1 MILKAYKYNYKQQVQ
16 ILTILLLILV
26 FIAGC
31 SSTKY
36 IEDYQAIV
44 TDVKIDSIDKQ
55 FEEQAYNYIQKDIRP
70 SGTIGL
76 NVKIYNLFNTKDGK
90 YRTANIKPLGSPP
103 PILDSALVEISRN
116 QVEKFLKSKGFFN
129 AKVKSDITVANK
141 KAKLK
146 FTASP
151 GPAFF
156 INKFSYEI
164 PDTAVSKLYLSEK
177 EAFSHIHVGKQYDED
192 SLAYDREQI
201 YQVMRQNG
209 YRFFER
215 PYVRFEPDSN
225 QNNSKVGVKLIIDNP
240 FDGTEHRVYAID
252 TTNIIIAENSDGFSN
267 LDRVSDS
274 LKNKRAFRGIR
285 FIDLSNKF
293 RRNPI
298 VRYDFL
304 REGEIYD
311 IRKENLTYDRLYQ
324 LNVFKN
330 VKIDYTLAKDSSAK
344 IHPTILLIPQKR
356 MNNRIEGEVPF
367 NDGTIGFTLSNTYT
381 NNNFLRGA
389 ERFQFQVKGGLQSR
403 ITENKSIFNDI
414 YQRDFSVSASLSVPR
429 LMIPFITI
437 PMMGKNGM
445 PYTTFSTSYLY
456 ALQKDI
462 TTRRI
467 FINSVSYDWVE
478 TRSKLHSFTPINVE
492 YRFGNILID
501 TLDKSDMDKY
511 EANKE
516 LLESNFYNITLLG
529 RKDFT
534 LGMKYAYTL
543 NGDKLLQNRSFFY
556 FRGNMDIAGNLLQL
570 TSSIFGDTH
579 NPKTGD
585 FGRIFGLPFNQYV
598 RPEIDLRWYKSLGQD
613 RQFIARLNTGVGY
626 AYGNS
631 IAIPFEKL
639 FYAGGSSGVRA
650 WQARTLGPGNYNRDV
665 IVSEEARN
673 ASFGIDQLGQM
684 RIETNFEYRYLLVNK
699 LFGGK
704 LKGAAFVD
712 MGNIWNISSGNPQP
726 ETYFKLDHLGKQI
739 AIGTGVGFRYDV
751 EFFVFRFDLGLK
763 VKDPQFVGSEQWV
776 INKFLSGGKA
786 FKRAYEITHK
796 PDVYR
801 FMQYN
806 FGIGFPF

>member
-1 MILKAYKYNYKQQVQ
+1 M
-16 ILTILLLILV
+16 
-26 FIAGC
+26 AGC

-36 IEDYQAIV
+36 IEDYQSIV
-44 TDVKIDSIDKQ
+44 TKVKIDSIDKQ

-76 NVKIYNLFNTKDGK
+76 NVKIYNIFNTKNGK
-90 YRTANIKPLGSPP
+90 YKTANIKPLGSPP

-116 QVEKFLKSKGFFN
+116 QIEKFLKSKGYFN
-129 AKVKSDITVANK
+129 AKVKSEIKVVKK

-146 FTASP
+146 FTAAPGSP
-151 GPAFF
+151 YF
-156 INKFSYEI
+156 INKLSYDI
-164 PDTAVSKLYLSEK
+164 PDATIKGNFLREK
-177 EAFSHIHVGKQYDED
+177 DGFTHLRVGMQYDED
-192 SLAYDREQI
+192 SLAHDREQI
-201 YQVMRQNG
+201 YQMMRQNG
-209 YRFFER
+209 YRYFER
-215 PYVRFEPDSN
+215 PYVRYEPDSS
-225 QNNSKVGVKLIIDNP
+225 QRNSKVSVKLIIDNP
-240 FDGTEHRVYAID
+240 FDGSKHKVFTID
-252 TTNIIIAENSDGFSN
+252 TTDIIIAENSDGFSN
-267 LDRVSDS
+267 LQRLSDS
-274 LKNKRAFRGIR
+274 LKNNKAVRGIR

-304 REGEIYD
+304 RAGEIYD

-330 VKIDYTLAKDSSAK
+330 VKIEYTPAKDSSNRV
-344 IHPTILLIPQKR
+344 HPSIFLIPQKR

-367 NDGTIGFTLSNTYT
+367 NDGTVGFTLSNTYT
-381 NNNFLRGA
+381 NNNFLKGA
-389 ERFQFQVKGGLQSR
+389 ERFQFQVKGGLQAR
-403 ITENKSIFNDI
+403 KIENKSIFDDI
-414 YQRDFSVSASLSVPR
+414 YQRDFSVSASLSIPR
-429 LMIPFITI
+429 LMIPFITV

-456 ALQKDI
+456 ALQKNI
-462 TTRRI
+462 TARRI
-467 FINSVSYDWVE
+467 FINAISYDWVE
-478 TRSKLHSFTPINVE
+478 TKSKLHSLTPLNIE
-492 YRFGNILID
+492 YRFGSILID
-501 TLDKSDMDKY
+501 TLDKSDINKY
-511 EANKE
+511 NENKE
-516 LLESNFYNITLLG
+516 LLESNFYNIKLLG

-543 NGDKLLQNRSFFY
+543 NGEKLLQNRSFVY
-556 FRGNMDIAGNLLQL
+556 FKGNIDIAGNLLQL
-570 TSSIFGDTH
+570 TSSAFGSKHDPA
-579 NPKTGD
+579 NGD

-598 RPEIDLRWYKSLGQD
+598 RPEIDVRWYRNLGGD

-631 IAIPFEKL
+631 TAIPFEKL

-665 IVSEEARN
+665 IASATARN

-684 RIETNFEYRYLLVNK
+684 RIETNFEYRYSMIDK

-712 MGNIWNISSGNPQP
+712 MGNIWNISAGNPQP
-726 ETYFKLDHLGKQI
+726 ETYFKFNQLHKQI
-739 AIGTGVGFRYDV
+739 AIGTGLGFRYDV

-763 VKDPQFVGSEQWV
+763 VKDPQFVGAEQWV
-776 INKFLSGGKA
+776 INKFLSGGKS
-786 FKRAYEITHK
+786 FKENYKITHN
-796 PDVYR
+796 PDIYR
-801 FMQYN
+801 FVQYN